1 MTANRR
7 AKRAIRSRMAQS
19 GEKYT
24 EARRAL
30 SPPPPP
36 NRASGSTSSLFGDD
50 VIGWFTDQA
59 YNAILLAEDEARML
73 DRPWVEPEHLLLAAA
88 RSGNVQRLLLR
99 AGIVGGSAI
108 HEVIVRADGF
118 GDDLVLG
125 RVPRTAA
132 AEAVLARSI
141 AAAGER
147 GIRSPSTEHLLL
159 GLAGADSAMAVLR
172 ELGLTD
178 VTGLVDARHP
188 VKQAPL
194 DPDTIARCAV
204 VAHNKAAPR
213 PGPMPPLFERF
224 TAEAHAVIEA
234 AIAGA
239 RARQNEYVTP
249 THILIALLDVERGA
263 IASVRDRHRDEFDAL
278 RESAAELLHDRPLS
292 PTGIFSA
299 SARRL
304 VAEGALEVAHRLGQ
318 RSLTTAHLLVAN
330 LESPDPHIAELRL
343 KVRNV
348 QDIAAEIAEASPGDE
363 HA

>member
-7 AKRAIRSRMAQS
+7 AKRAIRSRMAES

-30 SPPPPP
+30 SPPGPPD
-36 NRASGSTSSLFGDD
+36 RASAGAPDSYADD
-50 VIGWFTDQA
+50 AIGWFTDQA

-73 DRPWVEPEHLLLAAA
+73 DRPRVEPEHLLLAAA
-88 RSGNVQRLLLR
+88 RY
-99 AGIVGGSAI
+99 GSAI
-108 HEVIVRADGF
+108 HAVIVRMDGF
-118 GDDLVLG
+118 GGDLVLG

-132 AEAVLARSI
+132 TEAVLARSI
-141 AAAGER
+141 AAAAAR

-159 GLAGADSAMAVLR
+159 GLSGADTAMAVLR

-178 VTGLVDARHP
+178 ITGLVDAAHP
-188 VKQAPL
+188 VKRAPL
-194 DPDTIARCAV
+194 DSDTIERYAS
-204 VAHNKAAPR
+204 VAHNRTAPR
-213 PGPMPPLFERF
+213 PGPVPPLFERF
-224 TAEAHAVIEA
+224 TVGAHAAIEA

-249 THILIALLDVERGA
+249 THLLITLLGVERGA
-263 IASVRDRHRDEFDAL
+263 IASVRDRHRDEFYAL
-278 RESAAELLHDRPLS
+278 RQSAAELLHGRPLS

-318 RSLTTAHLLVAN
+318 RSLTTAHLFVAA

-343 KVRNV
+343 NIRNV
-348 QDIAAEIAEASPGDE
+348 RDIAAEIAEAPLGDD
-363 HA
+363 HD